1 MEIVVIILAVGQT
14 LTAGLVFY
22 LLVQQGRQK
31 DAIAHLLTSVKSLT
45 TAAIKSAEI
54 FKLVSKWI
62 TEKGK

>member
-1 MEIVVIILAVGQT
+1 METVVIILGVGQA
-14 LTAGLVFY
+14 LTAGVVLYLV
-22 LLVQQGRQK
+22 VQQSKHRA
-31 DAIAHLLTSVKSLT
+31 AIRGLLESVKSLT

>member
-31 DAIAHLLTSVKSLT
+31 SAIATLLTSVKSLT